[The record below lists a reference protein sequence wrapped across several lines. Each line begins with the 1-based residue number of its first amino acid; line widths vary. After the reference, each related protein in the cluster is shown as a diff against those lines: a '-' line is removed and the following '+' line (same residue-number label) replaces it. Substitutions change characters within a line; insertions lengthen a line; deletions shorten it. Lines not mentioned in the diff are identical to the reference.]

1 MPEEERN
8 RVMLASAK
16 KNLES
21 MAYFGLTEF
30 QKVSQYVFEETFNF
44 QFAVGFEQY
53 GNISTHSGEARKL
66 LSPSTML
73 RVKNTN
79 SLDIELYAFA
89 KAKFFERYEW
99 LKKQD
104 SEFERHFGLLDGH
117 K

>member
-1 MPEEERN
+1 
-8 RVMLASAK
+8 MLASAK